1 MVQIQ
6 LHNDCPTTDTLISNR
21 FIDDFMPQA
30 NGEFVKVYLYL
41 LRCVQSHAY
50 NFTISEIADKF
61 NNTEMDVIRA
71 LRYWQKA
78 GIVKLDEDPT
88 GQICG
93 IHMLSFDQESI
104 TTTTESISNRSA
116 ASASMQAQPLGS
128 TASAVAPQTEASQAS
143 DHAASTKAEKVKT
156 ILEASAAFNTPVS
169 DTLST
174 PAKRKYTLDEISEF
188 RKDESVSELLFI
200 VETYIRHPLSESDVN
215 TVLYWREELH
225 FSNDLIVY
233 LLEYCISKGHSSMRY
248 LDKVA
253 IGWHANNITTVEQA
267 KEDAAIHSQAYY
279 GVMKALGITG
289 RSLVES
295 ETAFIRKWTKEYAF
309 DLALIQEACSR
320 TISAT
325 HQPSFEYTDS
335 ILTSWH
341 KNQVHTLDDVKRIDA
356 SYNKAKKTAPAKA
369 SNSATVKRNS
379 FNNFNPRS
387 YDYENLEGALL
398 SSTVR

>member
-41 LRCVQSHAY
+41 LRSVQSHAY
-50 NFTISEIADKF
+50 NFTISAIADKF
-61 NNTEMDVIRA
+61 NNTEMDIIRA
-71 LRYWQKA
+71 LRYWQKT
-78 GIVKLDEDPT
+78 GILRLDENPE

-93 IHMLSFDQESI
+93 IHMLPLYKETDPQDFVATQEQI
-104 TTTTESISNRSA
+104 TNEATVS
-116 ASASMQAQPLGS
+116 
-128 TASAVAPQTEASQAS
+128 VASQTQISGDAIPS
-143 DHAASTKAEKVKT
+143 VNENAAIKADKVKA
-156 ILEASAAFNTPVS
+156 ILEASSALNDPVS
-169 DTLST
+169 DAVET
-174 PAKRKYTLDEISEF
+174 PAKRKYTLDEITAF
-188 RKDESVSELLFI
+188 RKDESISELFFI

-289 RSLVES
+289 RSLVNS

-356 SYNKAKKTAPAKA
+356 SYSKAKKTSAKA
-369 SNSATVKRNS
+369 GNSATVKRNS
-379 FNNFNPRS
+379 FNNFNPRN
-387 YDYENLEGALL
+387 YDYENLEGTLL

>member
-41 LRCVQSHAY
+41 LRSVQSHAY
-50 NFTISEIADKF
+50 NFTISAIADKF
-61 NNTEMDVIRA
+61 NNTEMDIIRA
-71 LRYWQKA
+71 LRYWQKT
-78 GIVKLDEDPT
+78 GILRLDENPE

-93 IHMLSFDQESI
+93 IHMLPLYKETDPQYFVATQGQI
-104 TTTTESISNRSA
+104 TNEATVS
-116 ASASMQAQPLGS
+116 
-128 TASAVAPQTEASQAS
+128 VASQTQISGDAIPS
-143 DHAASTKAEKVKT
+143 VNENAAIKADKVKA
-156 ILEASAAFNTPVS
+156 ILEASSALNDPVS
-169 DTLST
+169 DVVET
-174 PAKRKYTLDEISEF
+174 PAKRKYTLDEITAF
-188 RKDESVSELLFI
+188 RKDESISELFFI

-289 RSLVES
+289 RSLVNS

-356 SYNKAKKTAPAKA
+356 SYSKAKKTSAKA
-369 SNSATVKRNS
+369 GNSATVKRNS
-379 FNNFNPRS
+379 FNNFNPRN
-387 YDYENLEGALL
+387 YDYENLEGTLL

>member
-41 LRCVQSHAY
+41 LRSVQSHAY
-50 NFTISEIADKF
+50 NFTISAIADKF
-61 NNTEMDVIRA
+61 NNTEMDIIRA
-71 LRYWQKA
+71 LRYWQKT
-78 GIVKLDEDPT
+78 GILRLDENPA

-93 IHMLSFDQESI
+93 IHMLPLYKETDPQDFVATQGQI
-104 TTTTESISNRSA
+104 TNEATVS
-116 ASASMQAQPLGS
+116 
-128 TASAVAPQTEASQAS
+128 VASQTQISGDAIPS
-143 DHAASTKAEKVKT
+143 VNENAAIKADKVKA
-156 ILEASAAFNTPVS
+156 ILEASSALNDPVS
-169 DTLST
+169 DVVET
-174 PAKRKYTLDEISEF
+174 PAKRKYTLDEITAF
-188 RKDESVSELLFI
+188 RKDESISELFFI

-289 RSLVES
+289 RSLVNS

-356 SYNKAKKTAPAKA
+356 SYNKAKKTAPSKA

>member
-41 LRCVQSHAY
+41 LRSVQSHAY
-50 NFTISEIADKF
+50 NFTISAIADKF
-61 NNTEMDVIRA
+61 NNTEMDIIRA
-71 LRYWQKA
+71 LRYWQKT
-78 GIVKLDEDPT
+78 GILRLDENPE

-93 IHMLSFDQESI
+93 IHMLPLYKETDPQDFVATQGQI
-104 TTTTESISNRSA
+104 TNEATVS
-116 ASASMQAQPLGS
+116 
-128 TASAVAPQTEASQAS
+128 VASQTQISGDAIPS
-143 DHAASTKAEKVKT
+143 VNENAAIKADKVKA
-156 ILEASAAFNTPVS
+156 ILEASSALNDPVS
-169 DTLST
+169 DVVET
-174 PAKRKYTLDEISEF
+174 PAKRKYTLDEITAFS
-188 RKDESVSELLFI
+188 KDESISELFFI

-289 RSLVES
+289 RSLVNS

-356 SYNKAKKTAPAKA
+356 SYSKAKKTSAKA
-369 SNSATVKRNS
+369 GNSATVKRNS
-379 FNNFNPRS
+379 FNNFNPRN
-387 YDYENLEGALL
+387 YDYENLEGTLL

>member
-78 GIVKLDEDPT
+78 GIVNLDEDPT

-93 IHMLSFDQESI
+93 IHMLSFDQENPINALDSV
-104 TTTTESISNRSA
+104 NNPSA
-116 ASASMQAQPLGS
+116 ASASI
-128 TASAVAPQTEASQAS
+128 QTEVSQAS
-143 DHAASTKAEKVKT
+143 DHAASAKAEKVKT
-156 ILEASAAFNTPVS
+156 ILEAASAFNTPVS
-169 DTLST
+169 DTVST

-248 LDKVA
+248 LDRVA

-356 SYNKAKKTAPAKA
+356 SYNKAKKTAPAKS

>member
-1 MVQIQ
+1 MVKIQ
-6 LHNDCPTTDTLISNR
+6 LHTDCPTTNTYVSNQ
-21 FIDDFMPQA
+21 FIDCFMPEA

-41 LRCVQSHAY
+41 LHCVQSHAY

-61 NNTEMDVIRA
+61 NNTEMDIIRA

-78 GIVKLDEDPT
+78 GILNLDEDNN

-93 IHMLSFDQESI
+93 ICILSLTGEPSATAALPISQNQMPTAVSVVSSNTD
-104 TTTTESISNRSA
+104 TTVNDAVET
-116 ASASMQAQPLGS
+116 SASNSG
-128 TASAVAPQTEASQAS
+128 ASVVPAVP
-143 DHAASTKAEKVKT
+143 V
-156 ILEASAAFNTPVS
+156 TPK
-169 DTLST
+169 
-174 PAKRKYTLDEISEF
+174 KRKYTLDEISAF
-188 RKDESVSELLFI
+188 RKDDSISELFFI
-200 VETYIRHPLSESDVN
+200 VETYIRRPLSESDVN

-253 IGWHANNITTVEQA
+253 IGWHSNHITTVEQA

-335 ILTSWH
+335 ILTSWY
-341 KNQVHTLDDVKRIDA
+341 KNQVHTLEDVKRIDA
-356 SYNKAKKTAPAKA
+356 SYTKAKKATGK
-369 SNSATVKRNS
+369 SNNPTTVKRNS
-379 FNNFNPRS
+379 FNNFNPRN

>member
-41 LRCVQSHAY
+41 LRSVQSHAY
-50 NFTISEIADKF
+50 NFTISAIADKF
-61 NNTEMDVIRA
+61 NNTEMDIIRA
-71 LRYWQKA
+71 LRYWQKT
-78 GIVKLDEDPT
+78 GILRLDENPE

-93 IHMLSFDQESI
+93 IHMLPLYNETDPQDFVATQGQI
-104 TTTTESISNRSA
+104 TNEATVS
-116 ASASMQAQPLGS
+116 
-128 TASAVAPQTEASQAS
+128 VASQTQISGDAIPS
-143 DHAASTKAEKVKT
+143 VNENAAIKADKVKA
-156 ILEASAAFNTPVS
+156 ILEASSALNDPVS
-169 DTLST
+169 DAVET
-174 PAKRKYTLDEISEF
+174 PAKRKYTLDEITAF
-188 RKDESVSELLFI
+188 RKDESISELFFI

-289 RSLVES
+289 RSLVNS

-356 SYNKAKKTAPAKA
+356 SYSKAKKTSAKA
-369 SNSATVKRNS
+369 GNSATVKRNS
-379 FNNFNPRS
+379 FNNFNPRN
-387 YDYENLEGALL
+387 YDYENLEGTLL

>member
-41 LRCVQSHAY
+41 LRSVQSHAY
-50 NFTISEIADKF
+50 NFTISAIADKF
-61 NNTEMDVIRA
+61 NNTEMDIIRA
-71 LRYWQKA
+71 LRYWQKT
-78 GIVKLDEDPT
+78 GILRLDENPE

-93 IHMLSFDQESI
+93 IHMLPLYKETDPQDFVATQEQI
-104 TTTTESISNRSA
+104 TNEATVS
-116 ASASMQAQPLGS
+116 
-128 TASAVAPQTEASQAS
+128 VASQTQISGDAIPS
-143 DHAASTKAEKVKT
+143 VNENAAIKADKVKA
-156 ILEASAAFNTPVS
+156 ILEASSALNDPVS
-169 DTLST
+169 DAVET
-174 PAKRKYTLDEISEF
+174 PAKRKYTLDEITAF
-188 RKDESVSELLFI
+188 RKDESISELFFI

-289 RSLVES
+289 RSLVNS

-309 DLALIQEACSR
+309 DLTLIQEACSR

-356 SYNKAKKTAPAKA
+356 SYSKAKKTSAKA
-369 SNSATVKRNS
+369 GNAATVQRNS
-379 FNNFNPRS
+379 FNNFNPRN
-387 YDYENLEGALL
+387 YDYENLEGTLL

>member
-6 LHNDCPTTDTLISNR
+6 LHNDCPTSDTLISNR

-50 NFTISEIADKF
+50 NFTISAIADKF

-71 LRYWQKA
+71 LRYWQNA
-78 GIVKLDEDPT
+78 GIMKLDENQE

-93 IHMLSFDQESI
+93 IHLLSYYNNESSTGNAPI
-104 TTTTESISNRSA
+104 SANEQMQTGSTPDSSIDANA
-116 ASASMQAQPLGS
+116 AS
-128 TASAVAPQTEASQAS
+128 V
-143 DHAASTKAEKVKT
+143 KAEKVKA
-156 ILEASAAFNTPVS
+156 ILEASAALNDPVS
-169 DTLST
+169 DTVAT
-174 PAKRKYTLDEISEF
+174 PAKRKYTLDEITTF
-188 RKDESVSELLFI
+188 RKDESISELFFI

-341 KNQVHTLDDVKRIDA
+341 KNQVHTLEDVKRMDD
-356 SYNKAKKTAPAKA
+356 SYSKAKKTSSAKA
-369 SNSATVKRNS
+369 GSSATVKRNS
-379 FNNFNPRS
+379 FNNFNPRN

>member
-41 LRCVQSHAY
+41 LRCVQSHAC
-50 NFTISEIADKF
+50 NFTISAIADKF

-78 GIVKLDEDPT
+78 GILSLDEDSQ

-93 IHMLSFDQESI
+93 IHMLSYYNNES
-104 TTTTESISNRSA
+104 TTGTTPVSANGQMQTQNQSAPVNNVHPDSVIDANA
-116 ASASMQAQPLGS
+116 AS
-128 TASAVAPQTEASQAS
+128 V
-143 DHAASTKAEKVKT
+143 KAEKVKA
-156 ILEASAAFNTPVS
+156 ILEASSALNDPVS
-169 DTLST
+169 DAVAT
-174 PAKRKYTLDEISEF
+174 PAKRKYTLDEISTF
-188 RKDESVSELLFI
+188 RKDESISELFFI

-341 KNQVHTLDDVKRIDA
+341 KNQAHTLEDVKRMDA
-356 SYNKAKKTAPAKA
+356 SYSKAKKTSSAKA
-369 SNSATVKRNS
+369 GNSATVKRNS
-379 FNNFNPRS
+379 FNNFNPRN

>member
-41 LRCVQSHAY
+41 LRSVQSHAY
-50 NFTISEIADKF
+50 NFTISAIADKF
-61 NNTEMDVIRA
+61 NNTEMDIIRA
-71 LRYWQKA
+71 LRYWQKT
-78 GIVKLDEDPT
+78 GILRLDENPE

-93 IHMLSFDQESI
+93 IHML
-104 TTTTESISNRSA
+104 
-116 ASASMQAQPLGS
+116 PLYKE
-128 TASAVAPQTEASQAS
+128 TAPQDFVATQGQITNEATVSVASQTQISGDAIPS
-143 DHAASTKAEKVKT
+143 VNENAAIKADKVKA
-156 ILEASAAFNTPVS
+156 ILEASSALNDPVS
-169 DTLST
+169 DAVET
-174 PAKRKYTLDEISEF
+174 PAKRKYTLDEITAF
-188 RKDESVSELLFI
+188 RKDESISELFFI

-289 RSLVES
+289 RSLVNS

-356 SYNKAKKTAPAKA
+356 SYSKAKKTSAKA
-369 SNSATVKRNS
+369 GNSATVKRNS
-379 FNNFNPRS
+379 FNNFNPRN
-387 YDYENLEGALL
+387 YDYENLEGTLL

>member
-21 FIDDFMPQA
+21 FIDGFMPQA

-78 GIVKLDEDPT
+78 GIVNLDEDPT

-93 IHMLSFDQESI
+93 IHMLSFDQENPVNALDSV
-104 TTTTESISNRSA
+104 NNPSA
-116 ASASMQAQPLGS
+116 ASASVQTQPLGS
-128 TASAVAPQTEASQAS
+128 TTAAAAPQTEVSQTS
-143 DHAASTKAEKVKT
+143 DHVASAKAEKVKT
-156 ILEASAAFNTPVS
+156 ILEASAASNRPVT
-169 DTLST
+169 DTIVP
-174 PAKRKYTLDEISEF
+174 PAKRKYTLDEVSEF

-325 HQPSFEYTDS
+325 HQ
-335 ILTSWH
+335 LL
-341 KNQVHTLDDVKRIDA
+341 TLDAAKRIAA
-356 SYNKAKKTAPAKA
+356 SYNKAKKTAPSKA

>member
-41 LRCVQSHAY
+41 LRSVQSHAY
-50 NFTISEIADKF
+50 NFTISAIADKF
-61 NNTEMDVIRA
+61 NNTEMDIIRA
-71 LRYWQKA
+71 LRYWQKT
-78 GIVKLDEDPT
+78 GILRLDENPE

-93 IHMLSFDQESI
+93 IHMLPLYKETDPQDFVATQGQI
-104 TTTTESISNRSA
+104 TNEATVS
-116 ASASMQAQPLGS
+116 
-128 TASAVAPQTEASQAS
+128 VASQTQISGDAIPS
-143 DHAASTKAEKVKT
+143 VNENVAIKADKVKA
-156 ILEASAAFNTPVS
+156 ILEASSALNDPVC
-169 DTLST
+169 DAVET
-174 PAKRKYTLDEISEF
+174 PAKRKYTLDEITAF
-188 RKDESVSELLFI
+188 RKDESISELFFI

-289 RSLVES
+289 RSLVDS

-356 SYNKAKKTAPAKA
+356 SYSKAKKTSAKA
-369 SNSATVKRNS
+369 GNSATVKRNS
-379 FNNFNPRS
+379 FNNFNPRN
-387 YDYENLEGALL
+387 YDYENLEGTLL

>member
-41 LRCVQSHAY
+41 LRSVQSHAY
-50 NFTISEIADKF
+50 NFTISAIADKF
-61 NNTEMDVIRA
+61 NNTEMDIIRA
-71 LRYWQKA
+71 LRYWQKT
-78 GIVKLDEDPT
+78 GILRLDENPE

-93 IHMLSFDQESI
+93 IHMLPLYKETGPQDFVATQGQI
-104 TTTTESISNRSA
+104 TNEATVS
-116 ASASMQAQPLGS
+116 
-128 TASAVAPQTEASQAS
+128 VASQTQISGDAIPS
-143 DHAASTKAEKVKT
+143 VNENAAIKADKVKA
-156 ILEASAAFNTPVS
+156 ILEASSALNDPVS
-169 DTLST
+169 DAVET
-174 PAKRKYTLDEISEF
+174 PAKRKYTLDEITAF
-188 RKDESVSELLFI
+188 RKDESISELFFI

-289 RSLVES
+289 RSLVNS

-356 SYNKAKKTAPAKA
+356 SYSKAKKTSAKA
-369 SNSATVKRNS
+369 GNSATVKRNS
-379 FNNFNPRS
+379 FNNFNPRN
-387 YDYENLEGALL
+387 YDYENLEGTLL

>member
-50 NFTISEIADKF
+50 NFTISAIADKF

-78 GIVKLDEDPT
+78 GILSLDENSQ

-93 IHMLSFDQESI
+93 IHMLAYDNEGSVNATIGTPSSI
-104 TTTTESISNRSA
+104 PQAGNTLSSDNKTHPASVADTNA
-116 ASASMQAQPLGS
+116 AL
-128 TASAVAPQTEASQAS
+128 V
-143 DHAASTKAEKVKT
+143 KAEKVKA
-156 ILEASAAFNTPVS
+156 ILEASSALNDPVS
-169 DTLST
+169 DAVAT
-174 PAKRKYTLDEISEF
+174 PAKRKYTLDEITTF
-188 RKDESVSELLFI
+188 RKDESISELFFI

-335 ILTSWH
+335 ILTSWY
-341 KNQVHTLDDVKRIDA
+341 KNQVHTLEDVKHIDA
-356 SYNKAKKTAPAKA
+356 SYSKAKKTSSAKA
-369 SNSATVKRNS
+369 GSSATVKRNS
-379 FNNFNPRS
+379 FNNFNPRN

>member
-41 LRCVQSHAY
+41 LRSVQSHAY
-50 NFTISEIADKF
+50 NFTISAIADKF
-61 NNTEMDVIRA
+61 NNTEMDIIRA
-71 LRYWQKA
+71 LRYWQKT
-78 GIVKLDEDPT
+78 GILRLDENPE

-93 IHMLSFDQESI
+93 IHMLPLYKETDPQDFVATQGQI
-104 TTTTESISNRSA
+104 TNEATVS
-116 ASASMQAQPLGS
+116 
-128 TASAVAPQTEASQAS
+128 VASQTQISGDAIPS
-143 DHAASTKAEKVKT
+143 VNENAAIKADKVKA
-156 ILEASAAFNTPVS
+156 ILEASSALNDPVS
-169 DTLST
+169 DVVET
-174 PAKRKYTLDEISEF
+174 PVKRKYTLDEITAF
-188 RKDESVSELLFI
+188 RKDESISELFFI

-289 RSLVES
+289 RSLVNS

-356 SYNKAKKTAPAKA
+356 SYSKAKKTSAKA
-369 SNSATVKRNS
+369 GNSATVKRNS
-379 FNNFNPRS
+379 FNNFNPRN
-387 YDYENLEGALL
+387 YDYENLEGTLL

>member
-41 LRCVQSHAY
+41 LRSVQSHAY
-50 NFTISEIADKF
+50 NFTISAIADKF
-61 NNTEMDVIRA
+61 NNTEMDIIRA
-71 LRYWQKA
+71 LRYWQKT
-78 GIVKLDEDPT
+78 GILRLDENPA

-93 IHMLSFDQESI
+93 IHMLPLYKETDPQDFVATQGQI
-104 TTTTESISNRSA
+104 TNEATVS
-116 ASASMQAQPLGS
+116 
-128 TASAVAPQTEASQAS
+128 VASQTQISGDAIPS
-143 DHAASTKAEKVKT
+143 VNENAAFKADKVKA
-156 ILEASAAFNTPVS
+156 ILEASSALNDPVS
-169 DTLST
+169 DVVET
-174 PAKRKYTLDEISEF
+174 PAKRKYTLDEITAF
-188 RKDESVSELLFI
+188 RKDESISELFFI

-289 RSLVES
+289 RSLVNS

-309 DLALIQEACSR
+309 DLALIQEECSR

-356 SYNKAKKTAPAKA
+356 SYSKAKKTSAKA
-369 SNSATVKRNS
+369 GNSATVKRNS
-379 FNNFNPRS
+379 FNNFNPRN
-387 YDYENLEGALL
+387 YDYENLEGTLL

>member
-41 LRCVQSHAY
+41 LRSVQSHAY
-50 NFTISEIADKF
+50 NFTISAIADKF
-61 NNTEMDVIRA
+61 NNTEMDIIRA
-71 LRYWQKA
+71 LRYWQKT
-78 GIVKLDEDPT
+78 GILRLDENPE

-93 IHMLSFDQESI
+93 IHMLPLYKETDPQDFVATQGQI
-104 TTTTESISNRSA
+104 TNEATVS
-116 ASASMQAQPLGS
+116 
-128 TASAVAPQTEASQAS
+128 VAPQTQISGDAIPSVNEN
-143 DHAASTKAEKVKT
+143 AAFKADKVKA
-156 ILEASAAFNTPVS
+156 ILEASSALNDPVS
-169 DTLST
+169 DVVET
-174 PAKRKYTLDEISEF
+174 PAKRKYTLDEITAF
-188 RKDESVSELLFI
+188 RKDESISELFFI

-289 RSLVES
+289 RSLVNS

-356 SYNKAKKTAPAKA
+356 SYSKAKKTSAKA
-369 SNSATVKRNS
+369 GNSATVKRNS
-379 FNNFNPRS
+379 FNNFNPRN
-387 YDYENLEGALL
+387 YDYENLEGTLL

>member
-41 LRCVQSHAY
+41 LRSVQSHAY
-50 NFTISEIADKF
+50 NFTISAIADKF
-61 NNTEMDVIRA
+61 NNTEMDIIRA
-71 LRYWQKA
+71 LRYWQKT
-78 GIVKLDEDPT
+78 GILRLDENPE

-93 IHMLSFDQESI
+93 IHMLPLYKETDPQDFVATQGQI
-104 TTTTESISNRSA
+104 TNEATVS
-116 ASASMQAQPLGS
+116 
-128 TASAVAPQTEASQAS
+128 VASQTQISGDAIPS
-143 DHAASTKAEKVKT
+143 FNENAAIKADKVKA
-156 ILEASAAFNTPVS
+156 ILEASSALNDPVS
-169 DTLST
+169 DAVET
-174 PAKRKYTLDEISEF
+174 PAKRKYTLDEITAF
-188 RKDESVSELLFI
+188 RKDESISELFFI

-289 RSLVES
+289 RSLVNS

-356 SYNKAKKTAPAKA
+356 SYSKAKKTSAKA
-369 SNSATVKRNS
+369 GNSATVKRNS
-379 FNNFNPRS
+379 FNNFNPRN
-387 YDYENLEGALL
+387 YDYENLEGTLL

>member
-6 LHNDCPTTDTLISNR
+6 LHNDCPTTDILISNR

-41 LRCVQSHAY
+41 LRSVQSHAY
-50 NFTISEIADKF
+50 NFTISAIADKF
-61 NNTEMDVIRA
+61 NNTEMDIIRA
-71 LRYWQKA
+71 LRYWQKT
-78 GIVKLDEDPT
+78 GILRLDENPE

-93 IHMLSFDQESI
+93 IHMLPLYKETDPQDFVATQGQI
-104 TTTTESISNRSA
+104 TNEATVS
-116 ASASMQAQPLGS
+116 
-128 TASAVAPQTEASQAS
+128 VASQTQISGDAIPS
-143 DHAASTKAEKVKT
+143 VNENAAIKADKVKA
-156 ILEASAAFNTPVS
+156 ILEASSALNDPVS
-169 DTLST
+169 DVVET
-174 PAKRKYTLDEISEF
+174 PAKRKYTLDEITAF
-188 RKDESVSELLFI
+188 RKDESISELFFI

-289 RSLVES
+289 RSLVNS

-356 SYNKAKKTAPAKA
+356 SYSKAKKTSAKA
-369 SNSATVKRNS
+369 GNSATVKRNS
-379 FNNFNPRS
+379 FNNFNPRN
-387 YDYENLEGALL
+387 YDYENLEGTLL

>member
-41 LRCVQSHAY
+41 LRSVQSHAY
-50 NFTISEIADKF
+50 NFTISAIADKF
-61 NNTEMDVIRA
+61 NNTEMDIIRA
-71 LRYWQKA
+71 LRYWQKT
-78 GIVKLDEDPT
+78 GILRLDENPE

-93 IHMLSFDQESI
+93 IHMLPLYKETDPQDFVATQGQI
-104 TTTTESISNRSA
+104 TNEATVS
-116 ASASMQAQPLGS
+116 
-128 TASAVAPQTEASQAS
+128 VASQTQISGDAIPS
-143 DHAASTKAEKVKT
+143 VNENAAIKADKVKA
-156 ILEASAAFNTPVS
+156 ILEASSALNDPVS
-169 DTLST
+169 DAVET
-174 PAKRKYTLDEISEF
+174 PAKRKYTLDEITAF
-188 RKDESVSELLFI
+188 RKDESISELFFI

-289 RSLVES
+289 RSLVNS

-341 KNQVHTLDDVKRIDA
+341 NNQVHTLDDVKRIDA
-356 SYNKAKKTAPAKA
+356 SYSKAKKTSAKA
-369 SNSATVKRNS
+369 GNSATVKRNS
-379 FNNFNPRS
+379 FNNFNPRN
-387 YDYENLEGALL
+387 YDYENLEGTLL

>member
-1 MVQIQ
+1 M
-6 LHNDCPTTDTLISNR
+6 
-21 FIDDFMPQA
+21 FA
-30 NGEFVKVYLYL
+30 YFVEVLFLK
-41 LRCVQSHAY
+41 H
-50 NFTISEIADKF
+50 
-61 NNTEMDVIRA
+61 
-71 LRYWQKA
+71 
-78 GIVKLDEDPT
+78 
-88 GQICG
+88 
-93 IHMLSFDQESI
+93 
-104 TTTTESISNRSA
+104 ESIS
-116 ASASMQAQPLGS
+116 
-128 TASAVAPQTEASQAS
+128 
-143 DHAASTKAEKVKT
+143 
-156 ILEASAAFNTPVS
+156 
-169 DTLST
+169 
-174 PAKRKYTLDEISEF
+174 
-188 RKDESVSELLFI
+188 ELFFI

-289 RSLVES
+289 RSLVNS

-356 SYNKAKKTAPAKA
+356 SYSKAKKTSAKA
-369 SNSATVKRNS
+369 GNSATVKRNS
-379 FNNFNPRS
+379 FNNFNPRN
-387 YDYENLEGALL
+387 YDYENLEGTLL

>member
-41 LRCVQSHAY
+41 IRSLQSHAY
-50 NFTISEIADKF
+50 NFTISAIADKF
-61 NNTEMDVIRA
+61 NNTEMDIIRA
-71 LRYWQKA
+71 LRYWQKT
-78 GIVKLDEDPT
+78 GILRLDENPE

-93 IHMLSFDQESI
+93 IHMLPLYKETDPQDFVATQGQI
-104 TTTTESISNRSA
+104 TNEATVS
-116 ASASMQAQPLGS
+116 
-128 TASAVAPQTEASQAS
+128 VASQTQISGDAIPS
-143 DHAASTKAEKVKT
+143 VNENAAFKADKVKA
-156 ILEASAAFNTPVS
+156 ILEASSALNDPVS
-169 DTLST
+169 DVVET
-174 PAKRKYTLDEISEF
+174 PAKRKYTLDEITAF
-188 RKDESVSELLFI
+188 RKDESISELFFI

-289 RSLVES
+289 RSLVNS

-356 SYNKAKKTAPAKA
+356 SYSKAKKTSAKA
-369 SNSATVKRNS
+369 GNSATVKRNS
-379 FNNFNPRS
+379 FNNFNPRN
-387 YDYENLEGALL
+387 YDYENLEGTLL

>member
-41 LRCVQSHAY
+41 LRSVQSHAY
-50 NFTISEIADKF
+50 NFTISAIADKF
-61 NNTEMDVIRA
+61 NNTEMDIIRA
-71 LRYWQKA
+71 LRYWQKT
-78 GIVKLDEDPT
+78 GILRLDENPE

-93 IHMLSFDQESI
+93 IHMLPLYKETDPQDFVATQGQI
-104 TTTTESISNRSA
+104 TNEATVS
-116 ASASMQAQPLGS
+116 
-128 TASAVAPQTEASQAS
+128 VASQTQISGDAIPS
-143 DHAASTKAEKVKT
+143 VNENAAIKADKLKA
-156 ILEASAAFNTPVS
+156 ILEASSALNDPVS
-169 DTLST
+169 DVVET
-174 PAKRKYTLDEISEF
+174 PAKRKYTLDEITAF
-188 RKDESVSELLFI
+188 RKDESISELFFI

-289 RSLVES
+289 RSLVNS

-356 SYNKAKKTAPAKA
+356 SYSKAKKTSAKA
-369 SNSATVKRNS
+369 GNSATVKRNS
-379 FNNFNPRS
+379 FNNFNPRN
-387 YDYENLEGALL
+387 YDYENLEGTLL

>member
-6 LHNDCPTTDTLISNR
+6 LHNDCPITDTLVSNQ
-21 FIDDFMPQA
+21 FIDCFMPEA

-61 NNTEMDVIRA
+61 NNTEMDIIRA

-78 GIVKLDEDPT
+78 GIMKLDEDQE

-93 IHMLSFDQESI
+93 IHLLSLYKETVAQEPMNDD
-104 TTTTESISNRSA
+104 TVTPVNENA
-116 ASASMQAQPLGS
+116 L
-128 TASAVAPQTEASQAS
+128 
-143 DHAASTKAEKVKT
+143 KADKVKA
-156 ILEASAAFNTPVS
+156 ILEASAALNDPVS
-169 DTLST
+169 DTVAT
-174 PAKRKYTLDEISEF
+174 PAKRKYTLDEITTF
-188 RKDESVSELLFI
+188 RKDESISELFFI

-295 ETAFIRKWTKEYAF
+295 EKTFIRKWTKEYAF

-320 TISAT
+320 TITAI
-325 HQPSFEYTDS
+325 HQPSFEYTDT

-341 KNQVHTLDDVKRIDA
+341 KNQVHTLEDVKRLDA
-356 SYNKAKKTAPAKA
+356 SYTKAKKTSSAKA
-369 SNSATVKRNS
+369 GSSATVKRNS
-379 FNNFNPRS
+379 FNNFNPRN

>member
-6 LHNDCPTTDTLISNR
+6 LHNDCPTSDTLISNR

-50 NFTISEIADKF
+50 NFTISAIADKF

-71 LRYWQKA
+71 LRYWQNA
-78 GIVKLDEDPT
+78 GIMKLDENQE

-93 IHMLSFDQESI
+93 IHLLSYYNNESS
-104 TTTTESISNRSA
+104 TGNASISANGQMQTGSTPDSSIDANA
-116 ASASMQAQPLGS
+116 AS
-128 TASAVAPQTEASQAS
+128 V
-143 DHAASTKAEKVKT
+143 KAEKVKA
-156 ILEASAAFNTPVS
+156 ILEASAALNDPVS
-169 DTLST
+169 DTVAT
-174 PAKRKYTLDEISEF
+174 PAKRKYTLDEITTF
-188 RKDESVSELLFI
+188 RKDESISELFFI

-341 KNQVHTLDDVKRIDA
+341 KNQVHTLEDVKRMDA
-356 SYNKAKKTAPAKA
+356 SYSKAKKTSSAKA
-369 SNSATVKRNS
+369 GSSATVKRNS
-379 FNNFNPRS
+379 FNNFNPRN

>member
-6 LHNDCPTTDTLISNR
+6 LHSDCPITDTLVSNQ
-21 FIDDFMPQA
+21 FIDCFMPEA

-61 NNTEMDVIRA
+61 NNTEMDIVRA

-78 GIVKLDEDPT
+78 GIMKLDEDQH

-93 IHMLSFDQESI
+93 IHLLSLYKETDYQVSV
-104 TTTTESISNRSA
+104 A
-116 ASASMQAQPLGS
+116 ASGQINNAATVP
-128 TASAVAPQTEASQAS
+128 VVSQEQINGDTVS
-143 DHAASTKAEKVKT
+143 PVNENAALKADKVKA
-156 ILEASAAFNTPVS
+156 ILEASAALNDPVS
-169 DTLST
+169 DAIAT
-174 PAKRKYTLDEISEF
+174 PAKRKYTLDEITTF
-188 RKDESVSELLFI
+188 RKDESISELFFI

-295 ETAFIRKWTKEYAF
+295 EKTFIRKWTKEYAF

-320 TISAT
+320 TITAI
-325 HQPSFEYTDS
+325 HQPSFEYTDT

-341 KNQVHTLDDVKRIDA
+341 KNQVHTLEDVKRLDA
-356 SYNKAKKTAPAKA
+356 SYTKAKKTSSAKA
-369 SNSATVKRNS
+369 GSSATVKRNS
-379 FNNFNPRS
+379 FNNFNPRN